1 MEISMCITSW
11 KKSPDLRTG
20 EVLLATPKNNPA
32 RNISPVAGGA
42 LLATPGNNPPQTKEL
57 RRKAME
63 LPNLESFPGVAS
75 NAPPMRNGAPGRNQA
90 QQLRLFG
97 FGQSTMHRCGSVGLI
112 RSFLC
117 PVVSIVCLLTG
128 TAFAES
134 PESAKYPG
142 ANHVPD
148 SQPGWQQF
156 QTKVDPSAAKDEPQ
170 GGRTARGTPVTQR
183 TEECFPAEP
192 RNLFWEVDQVASG
205 PGGKL
210 EPLNYDVDGDGKIS
224 NQERDA
230 IRGQNTWMLWGEGN
244 ETFWG
249 WLQERGYGLADF
261 LILIDSRQRAHRFRD
276 AGLMN
281 QPGMKADLQRDIL
294 GLYLDQADGDEIRLK
309 QPPKGEFDGDGKP
322 LVHPPQPPPGHPQL
336 IFNPGDKKLYEEV
349 LAKLPKDGV
358 DYNIYGYPS
367 GVVGLRLM
375 PNPDFFGDTPVAA
388 KAREYWK
395 KRVTDSTIDA
405 YYTDTNINAD
415 PKLVRPFR
423 VSMAC
428 VFCHVGP
435 HPLNPPADPENPKWE
450 NLSSIIGNQYWTPK
464 VAFANL
470 TRANNFLHHFLASQQ
485 SGTIDTSLVSTDHIN
500 NANTINAIFEVPGR
514 LERAVRNTPE
524 YQSAAN
530 LLLPGVEDGNSAT
543 NPRHTP
549 RVLLDGADSIGV
561 FGALSRVYL
570 NIGTFSDEWS
580 RCHNPIIG
588 FKPQKPFSIVVC
600 QANSV
605 YWRAAEKYRIG
616 YLKAFFTLKSV
627 RGQANPGATSGQES
641 IGQTSAQNSSTAPMK
656 LIFAQPEGKAVIEQE
671 RPTALAGRS
680 VFLQHCAICHSSK
693 QPDDFELTF
702 SLDWAK
708 HANTPATGTDPIH
721 LTLPMSY
728 SEWELFKRSAA
739 YQEYVRRITVLAGQ
753 PAEGNDEFIAD
764 NYLSTDIRVPVTLVG
779 TNSGRSV
786 GTNGMRGQI
795 WDNFSSEEYK
805 KLPAVGPVRFYNPY
819 SGVQPDSLGMNDS
832 YYPPGG
838 GPGYYRP
845 ASLVSLWAT
854 APYLHNNA
862 LGLYNQDPSVKGR
875 LVAFEDGITK
885 LLWNSKRVA
894 SRNHVMGDLRWDHR
908 ELTRGDPGFIYRTT
922 EETYIIIPAN
932 FIDQLVSGIIGPF
945 WTSFLSFY
953 LWILLFVLLALLAWW
968 GAPRIAGLIFLLL
981 GVIAGFAIV
990 ITRFDRVYWL
1000 LWLLPLVL
1008 VGLALWFWL
1017 GQPKPAYARIGLSL
1031 LALLSLL
1038 TGFAANR
1045 FVSGAFG
1052 PLQVGPIPQGTPVNL
1067 IMNMNPEA
1075 PFDALLD
1082 AGTSLLRGALLVKA
1096 QNLKGEPALRT
1107 FEREAG
1113 LPLLKV
1119 SKCPDFV
1126 LDRGHWFGEA
1136 LSDHEKQKLIA
1147 FLKTL

>member
-1 MEISMCITSW
+1 M
-11 KKSPDLRTG
+11 K
-20 EVLLATPKNNPA
+20 TPS
-32 RNISPVAGGA
+32 I
-42 LLATPGNNPPQTKEL
+42 
-57 RRKAME
+57 
-63 LPNLESFPGVAS
+63 
-75 NAPPMRNGAPGRNQA
+75 
-90 QQLRLFG
+90 LFG
-97 FGQSTMHRCGSVGLI
+97 RQYVKRGPIWIGRV
-112 RSFLC
+112 SFLLWRL
-117 PVVSIVCLLTG
+117 VGISGCLTVA
-128 TAFAES
+128 AFAQL
-134 PESAKYPG
+134 PEPSRYPG
-142 ANHVPD
+142 ASHVPD
-148 SQPGWQQF
+148 SQPGWEKF
-156 QTKVDPSAAKDEPQ
+156 LTKVDPDAAKDEPQ
-170 GGRTARGTPVTQR
+170 GGRTAQGTPVEKR

-210 EPLNYDVDGDGKIS
+210 ERLNYDVDGDGKIS
-224 NQERDA
+224 DRERDA

-261 LILIDSRQRAHRFRD
+261 LILVDSRQRDHRFRES
-276 AGLMN
+276 GLMN
-281 QPGMKADLQRDIL
+281 QPGMKADLKKNIL
-294 GLYLDQADGDEIRLK
+294 GLYLDQADGEQIRLK
-309 QPPKGEFDGDGKP
+309 QPPEGEFDGNGKP
-322 LVHPPQPPPGHPQL
+322 LLHPPPAPPGHPQL
-336 IFNPGDKKLYEEV
+336 IFKPGDKALYEEV
-349 LAKLPKDGV
+349 LAQLPKDGV

-375 PNPDFFGDTPVAA
+375 PNPDFFGDTPAAA

-395 KRVTDSTIDA
+395 QRVTDSSSDA

-423 VSMAC
+423 PSMAC
-428 VFCHVGP
+428 AFCHVGP

-485 SGTIDTSLVSTDHIN
+485 PGTIDTSLVSTDHIN
-500 NANTINAIFEVPGR
+500 NPNTINSIFEVPER
-514 LERAVRNTPE
+514 LERAEKNPPE
-524 YQSAAN
+524 YQGAAN
-530 LLLPGVEDGNSAT
+530 LLLSSVEDGNSAT

-570 NIGTFSDEWS
+570 NIGTFSDEWG

-588 FKPQKPFSIVVC
+588 FKPQKPFSIAVC
-600 QANSV
+600 EANSV
-605 YWRAAEKYRIG
+605 FWRTAERYRIG
-616 YLKAFFTLKSV
+616 YLKAFFTLKTGRASSN
-627 RGQANPGATSGQES
+627 QSSPSNQDAANQVPV
-641 IGQTSAQNSSTAPMK
+641 QNASTAPMK
-656 LIFAQPEGKAVIEQE
+656 LVFAGPEGKAMIEQE
-671 RPTALAGRS
+671 KELALAGRK

-693 QPDDFELTF
+693 QPEDFQLTF
-702 SLDWAK
+702 SLNWSK
-708 HANTPATGTDPIH
+708 LANVPATSADPSH
-721 LTLPMSY
+721 LTLPTTY
-728 SEWELFKRSAA
+728 SEWELFKKSPA
-739 YQEYVRRITVLAGQ
+739 YQEYVRRITALAGQ
-753 PAEGNDEFIAD
+753 PGEGDDAFIRD
-764 NYLSTDIRVPVTLVG
+764 NYLSTDIRVPITLVG
-779 TNSGRSV
+779 TNSGRAV
-786 GTNGMRGQI
+786 GTNGMRGQM
-795 WDNFSSEEYK
+795 WDNFSSEDYK
-805 KLPAVGPVRFYNPY
+805 NLPAVGPVRFYNPY
-819 SGVQPDSLGMNDS
+819 SGVQPDSMGMNDS

-875 LVAFEDGITK
+875 LAAFEDGITK

-894 SRNHVMGDLRWDHR
+894 DRNHVMGDLRWDHR
-908 ELTRGDPGFIYRTT
+908 DLTRGDPGFIYRTT

-932 FIDQLVSGIIGPF
+932 FIDQLISGIIGPF

-968 GAPRIAGLIFLLL
+968 GASRIAGLVFLLL
-981 GVIAGFAIV
+981 GLIFGIAIV
-990 ITRFDRVYWL
+990 VTRFDRVYWL
-1000 LWLLPLVL
+1000 LWLLPLIL
-1008 VGLALWFWL
+1008 VGVALWFWL
-1017 GQPKPAYARIGLSL
+1017 GRPKTIHARIGLGL
-1031 LALLSLL
+1031 LAVLSLFA
-1038 TGFAANR
+1038 GFTANR
-1045 FVSGAFG
+1045 FVNGGFG

-1067 IMNMNPEA
+1067 IMNQNPEA

-1082 AGTSLLRGALLVKA
+1082 AETSLLRGALLVKA
-1096 QNLKGEPALRT
+1096 QNLKGEPALRA
-1107 FEREAG
+1107 FEHEAG
-1113 LPLLKV
+1113 LPLLKI

-1136 LSDHEKQKLIA
+1136 LSDDEKQKLIA